1 MIKKVVIKLFLF
13 CRKLTYS
20 FLSNCRNISGN
31 YKAVQPVVLR
41 GKGKINF
48 GTGVSFG
55 IMNSPHYFN
64 TYAYLEARGEKAIIT
79 IGDNVLINNAF
90 AATSEKEITIKND
103 VLIGYNCSIVDSNF
117 HDLNP
122 AKRSHTDPNPQPV
135 IIGENV
141 FIGNNVSIL
150 KGLTIG
156 DNSVIAS
163 NTVVTKSFPSN
174 VVIAGVPARIIN
186 KIEE

>member
-1 MIKKVVIKLFLF
+1 MIKKVVIKLFFL

-20 FLSNCRNISGN
+20 FFSNCRNISGN

-41 GKGKINF
+41 GNGKINF
-48 GTGVSFG
+48 GSGVSFG

-64 TYAYLEARGEKAIIT
+64 SYAYLEARSKEAVIT

-90 AATSEKEITIKND
+90 SATSEKEITIKNN

-117 HDLNP
+117 HDLKST
-122 AKRSHTDPNPQPV
+122 KRSQTDPNPQPV

-150 KGLTIG
+150 KGLSIG
-156 DNSVIAS
+156 NNSVIAS
-163 NTVVTKSFPSN
+163 NAVVTKSFPSN
-174 VVIAGVPARIIN
+174 VVIAGIPARIIN